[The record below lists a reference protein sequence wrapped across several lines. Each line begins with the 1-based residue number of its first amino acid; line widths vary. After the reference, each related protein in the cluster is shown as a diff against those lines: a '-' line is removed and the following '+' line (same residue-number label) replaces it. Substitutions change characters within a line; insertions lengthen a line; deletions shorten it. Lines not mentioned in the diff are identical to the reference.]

1 MTVSSINDARE
12 NGYPHTN
19 ETEHLFSAYTKI
31 NSKQITD
38 SNLRP
43 ETVKFLEN
51 VGSKFLDFSLNKV
64 VLNLTPKAKI
74 TKAKINKWDY
84 TILYYRS

>member
-12 NGYPHTN
+12 NGYPQTN